1 MSTRANFL
9 KSELEKIYNFLNES
23 YEYANIARLEND
35 GRFSKIFEILME
47 MKDKSDLLR
56 RVVKVNHFNIN

>member
-9 KSELEKIYNFLNES
+9 KSELEKIYNLLNES

-47 MKDKSDLLR
+47 MKDKSDFLR

>member
-9 KSELEKIYNFLNES
+9 KSELETIYNLLNES
-23 YEYANIARLEND
+23 YEYANIVRLEND

>member
-1 MSTRANFL
+1 MSTRTNLL
-9 KSELEKIYNFLNES
+9 KSELEKIYNLLNES

>member
-9 KSELEKIYNFLNES
+9 KSELEKIYNLLNES

>member
-1 MSTRANFL
+1 MSML
-9 KSELEKIYNFLNES
+9 
-23 YEYANIARLEND
+23 RLEND